1 MWITPV
7 ISQEESSARLGQA
20 EMRPGEHSSMGHGA
34 WKAEAIQ
41 VHILSSLLPCPGLGG
56 TVCREEG
63 ALSAHSLVLDWALSL
78 PSAHYF
84 FFSLVPPYGGPPSPY
99 SLPQ

>member
-1 MWITPV
+1 
-7 ISQEESSARLGQA
+7 
-20 EMRPGEHSSMGHGA
+20 MGHGA

-56 TVCREEG
+56 AVCREEG